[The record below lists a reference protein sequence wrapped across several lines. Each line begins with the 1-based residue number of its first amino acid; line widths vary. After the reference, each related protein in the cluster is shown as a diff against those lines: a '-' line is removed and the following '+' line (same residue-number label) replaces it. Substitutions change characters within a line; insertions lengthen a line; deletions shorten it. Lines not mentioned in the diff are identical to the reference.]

1 MENPMK
7 ISQPIFITSVCAVLL
22 TGGCTTTESSTG
34 YGAAAGAG
42 AGALIGGLAG
52 GSDGWWLGALAGSA
66 IGAASGYLIGSQI
79 EDEESEEQRKIAERQ
94 EVNDRAV
101 LAKENNRRDQSP
113 RYYAYEVSPGKYMIY
128 DNETRKYW
136 KGVYAIPDA
145 NKGDIAKV
153 DDKWVEVR

>member
-1 MENPMK
+1 MRRLK
-7 ISQPIFITSVCAVLL
+7 QFLASAACAILL
-22 TGGCTTTESSTG
+22 VASSGCSTTESSTG

-52 GSDGWWLGALAGSA
+52 GSDGWWIGALAGSA
-66 IGAASGYLIGSQI
+66 VGAASGYLIGSQI
-79 EDEESEEQRKIAERQ
+79 EENESEEQRRIAEQQ
-94 EVNDRAV
+94 EQKDANVRVSDNSKREQA
-101 LAKENNRRDQSP
+101 P

-128 DNETRKYW
+128 DNDTKKYW

-145 NKGDIAKV
+145 HKGSVAKV